1 MTPLAKGVGLLF
13 GIPTLL
19 AIVFF
24 MYFSATG
31 EARMTQLCRQV
42 TPGMTATQLQEFAQ
56 ENRLTSP
63 TPNAGVTVLGNARS
77 YGSHACRVTLEAGVV
92 QGAEYTLTD

>member
-13 GIPTLL
+13 GIPAML

-24 MYFSATG
+24 TYFSATG
-31 EARMTQLCRQV
+31 EDRMTQLCRKI

-56 ENRLTSP
+56 ENRLTNP
-63 TPNAGVTVLGNARS
+63 TPNAGVTVLDNTRS
-77 YGSHACRVTLEAGVV
+77 YGRHACRVTLEAGVV
-92 QGAEYTLTD
+92 QGAEYTLTN

>member
-13 GIPTLL
+13 GIPALL

-24 MYFSATG
+24 AYFTATG
-31 EARMTQLCRQV
+31 EERMTQLCRQV
-42 TPGMTATQLQEFAQ
+42 TPGMTATKLQEFAQ

-63 TPNAGVTVLGNARS
+63 APNAGVSVLGNARS
-77 YGSHACRVTLEAGVV
+77 YGRHACRVTLEAGVV
-92 QGAEYTLTD
+92 QGSEHTLTD